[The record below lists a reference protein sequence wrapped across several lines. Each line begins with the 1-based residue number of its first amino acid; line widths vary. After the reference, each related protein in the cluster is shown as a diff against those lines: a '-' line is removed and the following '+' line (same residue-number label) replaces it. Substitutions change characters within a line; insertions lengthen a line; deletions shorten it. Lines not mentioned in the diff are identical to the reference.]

1 KWDVFS
7 SGITLIKK
15 MLTDN
20 DDDNYL
26 HHGHLSQLLT
36 YNDSDQ
42 ILLTPRQT
50 QITMLDLAKLASND
64 SVTLVNSL
72 SDASIAEHGME
83 YYIPNLWQQMYSL
96 SNESL

>member
-1 KWDVFS
+1 MTWANTDFTEGLDKWDVFS

-36 YNDSDQ
+36 YQKTEQ
-42 ILLTPRQT
+42 ILLTPKQT
-50 QITMLDLAKLASND
+50 QVTMLDIAKLATND
-64 SVTLVNSL
+64 SVSLVNNL
-72 SDASIAEHGME
+72 S
-83 YYIPNLWQQMYSL
+83 
-96 SNESL
+96 

>member
-1 KWDVFS
+1 
-7 SGITLIKK
+7 
-15 MLTDN
+15 N

-36 YNDSDQ
+36 YHDSDQ

-96 SNESL
+96 SNESLMVHYQQAISALD